1 MTTNTP
7 VMVRASR
14 IRNLRKRAAIGSAPA
29 QPLSLVLPRVILFYL
44 YLGRRTLE
52 LSCDWRHWTVMKT
65 VLDVFGKQRNTSY
78 KFPFWFQ
85 AQCYPLLPG

>member
-1 MTTNTP
+1 MPTNTP

-14 IRNLRKRAAIGSAPA
+14 IRNLRKKSRNWKRPA

-65 VLDVFGKQRNTSY
+65 VLDVFGKQRNRSY
-78 KFPFWFQ
+78 KFPV
-85 AQCYPLLPG
+85 